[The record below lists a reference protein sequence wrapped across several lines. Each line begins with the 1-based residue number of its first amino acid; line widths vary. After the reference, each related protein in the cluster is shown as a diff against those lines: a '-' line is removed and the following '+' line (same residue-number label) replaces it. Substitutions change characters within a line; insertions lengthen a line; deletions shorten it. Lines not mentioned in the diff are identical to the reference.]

1 MLGVL
6 KSIHRDSSLEVNR
19 ISRVY
24 PDSGILKKLLILKV
38 ALVSQGSKTINYQ
51 TSNVEY

>member
-19 ISRVY
+19 TSRVY
-24 PDSGILKKLLILKV
+24 PDSVILKKLLILKV
-38 ALVSQGSKTINYQ
+38 ALVSLELTGKQDNKLPDI
-51 TSNVEY
+51 